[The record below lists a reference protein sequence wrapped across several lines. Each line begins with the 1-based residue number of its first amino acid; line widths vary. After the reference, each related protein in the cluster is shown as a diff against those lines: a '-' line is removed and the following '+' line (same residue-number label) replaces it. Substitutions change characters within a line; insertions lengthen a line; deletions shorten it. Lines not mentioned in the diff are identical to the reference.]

1 MQKIEISSK
10 TIIFTVLFLLSLKFL
25 WVIRDLIFSLFI
37 AFIVMSALKPLVLSL
52 VKRKIP
58 KTLSVSII
66 YVFFLGLLIFF
77 VTLIFPPLIGEASAL
92 FKNLPSIIQDISPS
106 LAVLNLDLSQFI
118 FNLSNQFLNLAKN
131 IFENTV
137 FVISTIFF
145 GFYFLL
151 DPALVDNLAK
161 KFFEEDRAYQIVEI
175 FNKAER
181 RLSSWFWGE
190 LILMVIIGVMTFIGL
205 SLMGIKYALA
215 LAVLAGLL
223 EIIPNLGPVISAIP
237 AVLIALSQ
245 SYFLG
250 FAIVALYFL
259 IHQLENN
266 LVVPFVMK
274 KAVGLNPIVTLMA
287 LIVGGKLAGII
298 GVLLAIPTTLFIESV
313 LVEVLKPQR
322 VTGSLR

>member
-25 WVIRDLIFSLFI
+25 WLIRDLIFSLFI
-37 AFIVMSALKPLVLSL
+37 AFIIMSALKPLVLSL
-52 VKRKIP
+52 VKRRIP
-58 KTLSVSII
+58 KTISVALV
-66 YVFFLGLLIFF
+66 YVFFLALLIFF
-77 VTLIFPPLIGEASAL
+77 ITLIFPPLIGEASAL

-137 FVISTIFF
+137 FIISSIFF

-151 DPALVDNLAK
+151 DPTLIDDLAK
-161 KFFEEDRAYQIVEI
+161 KFFEEDRASQIIEI

-181 RLSSWFWGE
+181 RFSSWFWGE
-190 LILMVIIGVMTFIGL
+190 LILMISVGVMTFIGL
-205 SLMGIKYALA
+205 SLVGIKYALA
-215 LAVLAGLL
+215 LSVLAGLL
-223 EIIPNLGPVISAIP
+223 EIVPNLGPVLSSIP
-237 AVLIALSQ
+237 AVLIGLSQ

-250 FAIVALYFL
+250 FAMVALYFL
-259 IHQLENN
+259 VQQLENN
-266 LVVPFVMK
+266 LIVPIVMRK
-274 KAVGLNPIVTLMA
+274 VVGLSPIITLMA

-298 GVLLAIPTTLFIESV
+298 GVLLAIPITLFIESV